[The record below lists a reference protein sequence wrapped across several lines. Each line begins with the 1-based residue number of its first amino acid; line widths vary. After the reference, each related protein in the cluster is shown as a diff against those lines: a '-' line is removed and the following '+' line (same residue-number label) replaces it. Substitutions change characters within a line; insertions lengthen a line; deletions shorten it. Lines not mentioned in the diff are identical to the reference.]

1 MFFLLLESK
10 INNLKNVLRRL
21 RKRRSEKVFENERV
35 KKAVIDV
42 LKVIKELGF
51 LTKVKLISKTEKN
64 DIIEYLKQ
72 KSDGLVWNFEN
83 DFALECVPHQL
94 TKDDLFYLDQ
104 CTIST
109 LEEQEG
115 SGSIALD
122 PICAVSI

>member
-10 INNLKNVLRRL
+10 INHLKNVLRRL

-51 LTKVKLISKTEKN
+51 LTKVKLISETEKN

-72 KSDGLVWNFEN
+72 KSDGLTR
-83 DFALECVPHQL
+83 LEL
-94 TKDDLFYLDQ
+94 
-104 CTIST
+104 
-109 LEEQEG
+109 
-115 SGSIALD
+115 
-122 PICAVSI
+122 

>member
-10 INNLKNVLRRL
+10 INRLKNVLRRL

-51 LTKVKLISKTEKN
+51 LTKVKLISETEKN

-83 DFALECVPHQL
+83 DFARECVPHQL
-94 TKDDLFYLDQ
+94 TEDDLFYLNQ
-104 CTIST
+104 CTNST
-109 LEEQEG
+109 LEEME
-115 SGSIALD
+115 D
-122 PICAVSI
+122 PF